1 MKITI
6 NKSKFEKHLENISKA
21 VQSSSTLPALKGILI
36 VASESN
42 VILTASTGN
51 LSIREIIEK
60 DGSVNVIEPGSIL
73 IEGSLFKNIIK
84 KLSGEITLET
94 NGGTAKI
101 ESEGAIANIQ
111 LMDHNSYPRLS
122 FEPAGKDLIIDSEAL
137 KALISDVAFASAD
150 NDKRI
155 ILNGVNLKS
164 LNGNITATATNSF
177 RLARKTTEIDSTGE
191 FEVTII
197 TKNLKEFIP
206 VKASGPLTINVGDS
220 KIITRNESTTIESRL
235 IDGVYPAV
243 DGLIPTEFKN
253 VLSLETKLLSSLISK
268 ATLVANDGNK
278 VIRLTISSDELLV
291 ESKRSE
297 VGTTA
302 IRTSE
307 HNYKGEP
314 LTISVNSQFLKE
326 AISRFTGKIAL
337 AMNGAYDPI
346 IIKGPSNRELIQLV
360 LPHRVY

>member
-21 VQSSSTLPALKGILI
+21 IQNNSTLPALKGILI

-42 VILTASTGN
+42 VTLTASTGN
-51 LSIREIIEK
+51 LSIREVIEK
-60 DGSVNVIEPGSIL
+60 DGSVNVIEPGTIL
-73 IEGSLFKNIIK
+73 IGGTLFKNIVK
-84 KLSGEITLET
+84 KLSNEISLTT
-94 NGGTAKI
+94 SGGTIKI

-111 LMDHNSYPRLS
+111 LMDYKTYPRLS
-122 FEPAGKDLIIDSEAL
+122 FESTGKDLIIDSETL
-137 KALISDVAFASAD
+137 KKLISDVAFASAD

-164 LNGNITATATNSF
+164 LDGKVTAIATNSF
-177 RLARKTTEIDSTGE
+177 RLAKKTVEIGSTGE

-206 VKASGPLTINVGDS
+206 AKATGPLTINVSDS
-220 KIITRNESTTIESRL
+220 KIITKNDSTTIESRL

-243 DGLIPTEFKN
+243 NGLIPTEFKRI
-253 VLSLETKLLSSLISK
+253 LSLDSKILQSLISK
-268 ATLVANDGNK
+268 ATLVADDGNK
-278 VIRLTISSDELLV
+278 VIRLTISVDELLI

-297 VGTTA
+297 VGTAA
-302 IRTSE
+302 IRTAE
-307 HNYKGEP
+307 HKYKGEQ
-314 LTISVNSQFLKE
+314 LMISVNSQFLKD
-326 AISRFTGKIAL
+326 AISRFSGNIAL
-337 AMNGAYDPI
+337 AMNGPYDPI
-346 IIKGPSNRELIQLV
+346 VIKGSSNEKLTQLV